1 MEQKEIDEIV
11 DYLNEKLDANIP
23 SFVKLLV
30 SKKIHKFQSFDPV
43 SLPDSLKNCT
53 VEELII
59 ILQQQIDSKKLKL

>member
-1 MEQKEIDEIV
+1 MK
-11 DYLNEKLDANIP
+11 
-23 SFVKLLV
+23 SFVKILV